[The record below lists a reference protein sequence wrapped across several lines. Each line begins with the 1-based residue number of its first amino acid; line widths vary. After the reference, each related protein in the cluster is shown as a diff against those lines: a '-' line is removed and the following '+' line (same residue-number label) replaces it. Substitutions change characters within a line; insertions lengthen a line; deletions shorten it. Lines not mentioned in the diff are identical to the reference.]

1 MNVGAMGVFYGY
13 SFWMDRILAMNMGM
27 WVGCHVCI
35 NNANVG
41 IMGVFYGYSFWM
53 DRIVAMNVD
62 IMGVFHGYSFWKDT
76 IVAMNVG
83 IYKGLSFMGTLLD
96 EQNFGNECGNVS
108 IMGVFYRYS
117 LGWTRERV

>member
-1 MNVGAMGVFYGY
+1 MN
-13 SFWMDRILAMNMGM
+13 IGM
-27 WVGCHVCI
+27 WVGCHVGI

-53 DRIVAMNVD
+53 DRIVAMNVG

-83 IYKGLSFMGTLLD
+83 IYKGCLLWVLFWM
-96 EQNFGNECGNVS
+96 NRILAMNVG
-108 IMGVFYRYS
+108 M
-117 LGWTRERV
+117 